1 MNIMATTLPVGTLLL
16 PNDYQVRRG
25 DPVSGIIL
33 GPSKIRPDEYE
44 VYLSNG
50 ITRDIGPRI
59 IKDLF
64 EPVQSDP
71 VT

>member
-1 MNIMATTLPVGTLLL
+1 MKPGETLPIGTLLL
-16 PNDYQVRRG
+16 PNDYQIRRG

-50 ITRDIGPRI
+50 IARRLGDDVIQ
-59 IKDLF
+59 DLF
-64 EPVQSDP
+64 VIVQSSAG
-71 VT
+71 